1 MGQLMVLP
9 RAAIFGRA
17 AGPAVVLQPPKLK
30 LKSPREHAG
39 HVETGRQ
46 EKGNKQG
53 GAEYE
58 NLT

>member
-30 LKSPREHAG
+30 LISPREHAG

-53 GAEYE
+53 GAE
-58 NLT
+58 